1 MLCCTMHCQWVR
13 KARRRGNFGGFLPW
27 KYIAYRND
35 ARGRPS
41 HGKRQHV
48 QNIWYRSGVWFRR
61 YPHRQTHRHTVTILL
76 NNYCEQHKYK
86 TCSCHSH
93 LRLTHQ
99 TYLTTN
105 DLCCN
110 AIINI
115 SKPLLHNSLHTFH
128 FQCCSYLPDFTVFC
142 ANLWCNY
149 KKMQW

>member
-1 MLCCTMHCQWVR
+1 MPEEDQAMA
-13 KARRRGNFGGFLPW
+13 KDNMYKIFGTDQVCG
-27 KYIAYRND
+27 
-35 ARGRPS
+35 
-41 HGKRQHV
+41 
-48 QNIWYRSGVWFRR
+48 SGDIL
-61 YPHRQTHRHTVTILL
+61 TDRHTDILSQYFSTTTVS
-76 NNYCEQHKYK
+76 NVNIK